1 MARQLVG
8 ALSDFEATGRVPVHA
23 DGHELVVFRLDG
35 EFVAYANA
43 CPHMGGPVCEGKV
56 ARKIDAYL
64 APDGAIVEHFSE
76 TELRLVCP
84 WHGFEFD
91 ITDGVSI
98 PDGRYVLRRYEVE
111 RDGDLVYVRL

>member
-1 MARQLVG
+1 MARHLVG
-8 ALSDFEATGRVPVHA
+8 ALADFGTTGRVSVKTET
-23 DGHELVVFRLDG
+23 HELVVFRLDDG
-35 EFVAYANA
+35 FVAYANA

-56 ARKIDAYL
+56 ARKIEGHL
-64 APDGAIVEHFSE
+64 EPNGAIVEHFSD

-98 PDGRYVLRRYEVE
+98 PDGRYTLTRYEVE
-111 RDGDLVYVRL
+111 QDGEKVYVRL

>member
-8 ALSDFEATGRVPVHA
+8 ALSDFDATGRVPLATH
-23 DGHELVVFRLDG
+23 GHEVVVFRLDDG
-35 EFVAYANA
+35 FVAYANA

-56 ARKIDAYL
+56 ARKIDGHL
-64 APDGAIVEHFSE
+64 APDGSIVEHFSD

-91 ITDGVSI
+91 ITEGISI
-98 PDGRYVLRRYEVE
+98 PDGRYTLRRYEVE
-111 RDGDLVYVRL
+111 QDGELVYVHL

>member
-8 ALSDFEATGRVPVHA
+8 ALSDFDTTGRVSVKA
-23 DGHELVVFRLDG
+23 DARELVVFRLDDG
-35 EFVAYANA
+35 FVAYANT

-56 ARKIDAYL
+56 ARKIEGHL
-64 APDGAIVEHFSE
+64 APDGAIVEHFSD
-76 TELRLVCP
+76 TERRLVCP

-98 PDGRYVLRRYEVE
+98 PDGRYKLTSYEVQQ
-111 RDGDLVYVRL
+111 DGDDVYVRL